1 LQQSLDDRKVA
12 FTSSLSDS
20 VVVVGRRI
28 DALVFQQSFYDS
40 EVAGL
45 SSPSD
50 GEVVAGRRIDALVL

>member
-1 LQQSLDDRKVA
+1 
-12 FTSSLSDS
+12 LSDS